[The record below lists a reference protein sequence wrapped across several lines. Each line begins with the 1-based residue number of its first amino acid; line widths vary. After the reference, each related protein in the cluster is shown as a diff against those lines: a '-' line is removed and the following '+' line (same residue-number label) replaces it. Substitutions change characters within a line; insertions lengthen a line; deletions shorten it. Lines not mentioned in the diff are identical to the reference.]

1 MNAAA
6 RTGDVGENG
15 GRVVGRFGL
24 IVAVF
29 VPLAVSTGPVA
40 RIADAQTHPPDV
52 RFVATPPEVVDAM
65 LTAATVTSADIV
77 YDLGS
82 GDGRI
87 VITAARKYGA
97 RGVGIEINP
106 QLVAESNANARAAGV
121 AHLVQFIQGDL
132 FTADVSAATVVTL
145 YLGPSLNERI
155 KPRLLR
161 ELRPGTRVVS
171 HVYDMLGWPSNR
183 RVDVDGR
190 WVFLWTVPTKK

>member
-1 MNAAA
+1 MVAASVRKIA
-6 RTGDVGENG
+6 
-15 GRVVGRFGL
+15 L
-24 IVAVF
+24 IVAAF
-29 VPLAVSTGPVA
+29 VPLAVSTGAVA
-40 RIADAQTHPPDV
+40 RVADAQTHLPDV

-65 LTAATVTSADIV
+65 LAAARVASADIV

-87 VITAARKYGA
+87 VIAAAKKYGA

-106 QLVAESNANARAAGV
+106 QLVAESNASARAAGV
-121 AHLVQFIQGDL
+121 SNLVQFIQGDL
-132 FTADVSAATVVTL
+132 FTADFSAATVVVL
-145 YLGPSLNERI
+145 YLSPSLNERI

-171 HVYDMLGWPSNR
+171 HVYDMLGWTADQ

-190 WVFLWTVPTKK
+190 WVFLWTVPAKN

>member
-1 MNAAA
+1 MGAAS
-6 RTGDVGENG
+6 VGKI
-15 GRVVGRFGL
+15 GL
-24 IVAVF
+24 IVAAS
-29 VPLAVSTGPVA
+29 VPLAVS
-40 RIADAQTHPPDV
+40 IAGAQTHPPDV

-65 LTAATVTSADIV
+65 LTAARVTSADVV

-87 VITAARKYGA
+87 VITAAKKYGA

-106 QLVAESNANARAAGV
+106 QLVAESTASARAAGV
-121 AHLVQFIQGDL
+121 SHLVQFIQGDL
-132 FTADVSAATVVTL
+132 FTADFGGATVVTL

-171 HVYDMLGWPSNR
+171 HVYDMLGWTADE

-190 WVFLWTVPTKK
+190 WVFVWTVPAKK

>member
-1 MNAAA
+1 VGKIRLVVAAFMPLVVW
-6 RTGDVGENG
+6 TGGV
-15 GRVVGRFGL
+15 
-24 IVAVF
+24 
-29 VPLAVSTGPVA
+29 
-40 RIADAQTHPPDV
+40 IAGAQTHPPDV

-65 LTAATVTSADIV
+65 LTAARVTSTDIV

-87 VITAARKYGA
+87 VIAAAKKYGA

-106 QLVAESNANARAAGV
+106 QLIAESNASAHAAGV
-121 AHLVQFIQGDL
+121 SHLVQFIQGDL
-132 FTADVSAATVVTL
+132 FTADFSAATVVTL

-161 ELRPGTRVVS
+161 ELRPGARVVS
-171 HVYDMLGWPSNR
+171 HVYDMLGWAADE

-190 WVFLWTVPTKK
+190 WVFVWTVPPKK

>member
-1 MNAAA
+1 MGAAPVS
-6 RTGDVGENG
+6 RI
-15 GRVVGRFGL
+15 GL
-24 IVAVF
+24 IVAALI
-29 VPLAVSTGPVA
+29 PLAVS
-40 RIADAQTHPPDV
+40 IAGAQTHPPDV

-65 LTAATVTSADIV
+65 LTAARVTSADVV

-87 VITAARKYGA
+87 VITAAKKYGA

-106 QLVAESNANARAAGV
+106 QLVAESTASARAAGV
-121 AHLVQFIQGDL
+121 SHLVQFIQGDL
-132 FTADVSAATVVTL
+132 FTADFGNATVVTL

-171 HVYDMLGWPSNR
+171 HVYDMLGWTADE

-190 WVFLWTVPTKK
+190 WVFVWTVSAKK

>member
-1 MNAAA
+1 MVAAS
-6 RTGDVGENG
+6 VSKL
-15 GRVVGRFGL
+15 GL
-24 IVAVF
+24 IVASF
-29 VPLAVSTGPVA
+29 VPLVVSTGAIA
-40 RIADAQTHPPDV
+40 RIADAQSRVPDV

-65 LTAATVTSADIV
+65 LTSARVTSADIV

-87 VITAARKYGA
+87 VIAAAKKYGA

-106 QLVAESNANARAAGV
+106 LLVAESNASARAAGV
-121 AHLVQFIQGDL
+121 SHLVQFIQGDL
-132 FTADVSAATVVTL
+132 FTADFSAATVVAL

-171 HVYDMLGWPSNR
+171 HVYDMLGWTADQ

-190 WVFLWTVPTKK
+190 WVFLWTVPAKK

>member
-1 MNAAA
+1 V
-6 RTGDVGENG
+6 RTTAV
-15 GRVVGRFGL
+15 

-29 VPLAVSTGPVA
+29 VALAVSSGAIARVA
-40 RIADAQTHPPDV
+40 VAQTHPPDV

-65 LTAATVTSADIV
+65 LTAAGVTSADIV

-87 VITAARKYGA
+87 VIAAAKKYGA

-106 QLVAESNANARAAGV
+106 LLVAEANASARAAGV
-121 AHLVQFIQGDL
+121 SHLVQFVQGDL
-132 FTADVSAATVVTL
+132 FTADFSAATVVTL
-145 YLGPSLNERI
+145 YLSLSLNERI

-171 HVYDMLGWPSNR
+171 NTYDMLGWTADQ

-190 WVFLWTVPTKK
+190 WVFLWTVPAKK

>member
-1 MNAAA
+1 MM
-6 RTGDVGENG
+6 GENG
-15 GRVVGRFGL
+15 WQAASVGKFGL
-24 IVAVF
+24 IVAAF
-29 VPLAVSTGPVA
+29 VPLAVSTGVVA
-40 RIADAQTHPPDV
+40 RIADAQIHPPDV

-65 LTAATVTSADIV
+65 LTAARVTSADIV

-87 VITAARKYGA
+87 VIAAAKKYGA

-106 QLVAESNANARAAGV
+106 LLVAESNASARAAGV
-121 AHLVQFIQGDL
+121 SHLVQFIQGDL
-132 FTADVSAATVVTL
+132 FTADFSAATVVTL

-171 HVYDMLGWPSNR
+171 HVYDMLGWTADQ

-190 WVFLWTVPTKK
+190 WVFLWTVPAKK

>member
-1 MNAAA
+1 MVAAS
-6 RTGDVGENG
+6 VGKIA
-15 GRVVGRFGL
+15 L
-24 IVAVF
+24 IVTAF
-29 VPLAVSTGPVA
+29 VPLAVSTGDVA
-40 RIADAQTHPPDV
+40 RIADAQTHLPDV

-65 LTAATVTSADIV
+65 LTAARVTSADIV

-87 VITAARKYGA
+87 VIAAAKKYGA

-106 QLVAESNANARAAGV
+106 QLVAESNASARAAGV
-121 AHLVQFIQGDL
+121 SHLVQFIQGDL
-132 FTADVSAATVVTL
+132 FTADFSAATVVAL
-145 YLGPSLNERI
+145 YLSPSLNERI

-171 HVYDMLGWPSNR
+171 HVYDMLGWKADQ

-190 WVFLWTVPTKK
+190 WVFLWTVPAKN

>member
-1 MNAAA
+1 MVTAS
-6 RTGDVGENG
+6 VGKTA
-15 GRVVGRFGL
+15 L
-24 IVAVF
+24 IVAAF
-29 VPLAVSTGPVA
+29 VPLAVSTGAVA
-40 RIADAQTHPPDV
+40 RIADAQIHMPDV

-65 LTAATVTSADIV
+65 LTAARVTSADIV

-87 VITAARKYGA
+87 VIAAAKKYGA

-106 QLVAESNANARAAGV
+106 QLVAESNASARAAGV
-121 AHLVQFIQGDL
+121 SSLVQFIQGDL
-132 FTADVSAATVVTL
+132 FTADFSVATVVVL
-145 YLGPSLNERI
+145 YLSPSLNERI

-171 HVYDMLGWPSNR
+171 HVYDMLGWTADQ

-190 WVFLWTVPTKK
+190 WVFLWTVPAKN

>member
-1 MNAAA
+1 MG
-6 RTGDVGENG
+6 RT
-15 GRVVGRFGL
+15 GL
-24 IVAVF
+24 IVAAF
-29 VPLAVSTGPVA
+29 VPLAVATSAVV
-40 RIADAQTHPPDV
+40 RIADAQTRPPDV

-65 LTAATVTSADIV
+65 LTAARVTSADTV

-87 VITAARKYGA
+87 VIAAAKQFGA

-106 QLVAESNANARAAGV
+106 QLIAESNASARAAGV
-121 AHLVQFIQGDL
+121 SHLVQFVQSDL
-132 FTADVSAATVVTL
+132 FTADFSAATVVAL
-145 YLGPSLNERI
+145 YLSPSLNERI

-171 HVYDMLGWPSNR
+171 HVYDMLGWTADQ

-190 WVFLWTVPTKK
+190 WVFVWTTPAKK

>member
-1 MNAAA
+1 MVAAS
-6 RTGDVGENG
+6 VGKIA
-15 GRVVGRFGL
+15 L
-24 IVAVF
+24 IVAAF
-29 VPLAVSTGPVA
+29 VPLAASAGAVA
-40 RIADAQTHPPDV
+40 RIADAQTHLPDV

-65 LTAATVTSADIV
+65 LTAARVTSADIV

-87 VITAARKYGA
+87 VIAAAKKYGA

-106 QLVAESNANARAAGV
+106 QLVAESNASARAAGV
-121 AHLVQFIQGDL
+121 SDLVRFIQGDL
-132 FTADVSAATVVTL
+132 FTADFSAATVVTL
-145 YLGPSLNERI
+145 YLSPSLNERI

-171 HVYDMLGWPSNR
+171 HVYDMLGWTADQ

-190 WVFLWTVPTKK
+190 WVFLWTVPAKN